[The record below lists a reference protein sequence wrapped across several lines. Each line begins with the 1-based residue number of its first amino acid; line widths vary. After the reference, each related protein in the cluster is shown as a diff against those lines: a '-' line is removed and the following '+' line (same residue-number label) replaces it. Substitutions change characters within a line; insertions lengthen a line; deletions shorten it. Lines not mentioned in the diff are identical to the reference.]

1 MGEDSSSTGGY
12 VGIDV
17 SAATLDLAV
26 DGGGAWQVP
35 NDEPGVAALAAQL
48 AALAPALVVLEPTAR
63 YHQAITAAL
72 AAAGLPIAVVN
83 ARQIRD
89 FARSTGQLAKTDRLD
104 AAVLARYA
112 ARIRPAPRAL
122 PDEATQDLR
131 ALVERRR
138 QLVEMLKA
146 ERQRAAHAR
155 AAVRESLA
163 AHVTFLERALEEA
176 TDDLERWVQ
185 ESPLWQAEDALL
197 RSVPGVGPQ
206 TARLLIA
213 ELPELGQLSRREI
226 AKLVGVAPLARDSGR
241 SRGQRACWGGRAG
254 VRTMLYL
261 AAMAGRR
268 YNPVLRDCYERLV
281 AAGKPRKL
289 ALTACMRRLLV
300 ILNAMVKSG
309 QPWRAPAAVA
319 TP

>member
-1 MGEDSSSTGGY
+1 MGESTGAGGFI
-12 VGIDV
+12 GIDV
-17 SAATLDLAV
+17 SAATLDVAV
-26 DGGGAWQVP
+26 DGGRAWQVP
-35 NDEPGVAALAAQL
+35 NDTGGVDALVAEL
-48 AALAPALVVLEPTAR
+48 AALAPALIVLEPTAR
-63 YHQAITAAL
+63 YHQAVTAAL
-72 AAAGLPIAVVN
+72 AAAGLPVAVVN

-104 AAVLARYA
+104 AGVLARYA
-112 ARIRPAPRAL
+112 ARIRPEPREL
-122 PDEATQDLR
+122 PDDATQDLR

-146 ERQRAAHAR
+146 ERQRAAHGR
-155 AAVRESLA
+155 DSVRESLA
-163 AHVTFLERALEEA
+163 AHVAFLERAVEAA
-176 TDDLERWVQ
+176 TDDLDRSIQ
-185 ESPLWQAEDALL
+185 ASPLWQAEDALL

-213 ELPELGQLSRREI
+213 ELPELGRLSRREI

-241 SRGQRACWGGRAG
+241 FRGVRVCWGGRAP

-268 YNPVLRDCYERLV
+268 FNPVLRACYERLV
-281 AAGKPRKL
+281 AAGKPPKL

-300 ILNAMVKSG
+300 ILNAIAKSR
-309 QPWRAPAAVA
+309 QPWRAPAPIA